1 MNLSSK
7 IKDNFRKLFNLETL
21 SPVITEGVED
31 REKETAEG
39 PSPEPVPELAEA
51 AEVAEVADGVVK
63 PDTSDSIETL
73 ITSNFSRFHAMIDLP
88 GLQQSENGEFTFQ
101 NGDEIL
107 TLNASQKLEAILLSF
122 ESLKSGLDN
131 ALSEIQS
138 LNEKLAARPTTPKQV
153 SDPQVSVALASTE
166 KDETGKQI
174 LQNLPHD
181 LRVRLRQQPT
191 AKS

>member
-1 MNLSSK
+1 
-7 IKDNFRKLFNLETL
+7 
-21 SPVITEGVED
+21 
-31 REKETAEG
+31 
-39 PSPEPVPELAEA
+39 
-51 AEVAEVADGVVK
+51 
-63 PDTSDSIETL
+63 
-73 ITSNFSRFHAMIDLP
+73 MIDLP

-101 NGDEIL
+101 NGNETL
-107 TLNASQKLEAILLSF
+107 TMNASQKLEAILLSF
-122 ESLKSGLDN
+122 ESIKSGLDN